1 MREWLGHLFAEY
13 ALNVAGTCC
22 TERMQISRRTMSRL
36 AGAAA
41 AVLLVAGCSSSDSDS
56 TDAASSAAPEPAPTE
71 SAPATSP
78 TTSPTSST
86 DCTAAAL
93 APALDVSASAVF
105 GFECADGYAGV
116 DFTDAGGD
124 DATAILSSDDD
135 QWNQIDKSICEE
147 DGFPQDIKKNY
158 CDVS

>member
-1 MREWLGHLFAEY
+1 
-13 ALNVAGTCC
+13 
-22 TERMQISRRTMSRL
+22 MQISQRTLSHL
-36 AGAAA
+36 AGAAVA
-41 AVLLVAGCSSSDSDS
+41 LLLIAGCSSSDSDS

-71 SAPATSP
+71 SAPTTEP
-78 TTSPTSST
+78 TTEPTSEPTSST

-116 DFTDAGGD
+116 DFTDPGGD
-124 DATAILSSDDD
+124 DATAILSSDDG
-135 QWNQIDKSICEE
+135 QWNQVSKSVCE
-147 DGFPQDIKKNY
+147 DDDFPQDIKKNY